1 MNQSER
7 RRPLLLLVIAAIAAA
22 VAVVCVTAPT
32 AQAFDPPFH
41 ERIVRD
47 ALTPDLVDNTAMIQ
61 ILAGPPPGIGAVGS
75 DLSPA
80 QAFRH
85 FDNAKNPAD
94 ICTRARDAWNFYTP
108 AVTSGARPAGPGFT
122 VLVNGPG
129 ARSAFG
135 GLAHALA
142 DFYSHSNWVELN
154 AAAGQ
159 PEQPGPAL
167 FPTCD
172 PAALPAALHT
182 GYFSLIYGP
191 TGCPPFGPPPTGF
204 QDCHS
209 TLNKDG
215 PYTSRGRAPV
225 PGTGMN
231 HFDLA
236 ALLATRATTDLYW
249 QVRGLVA
256 TTVNAQNPGADGDC
270 VAKKLFQ
277 PDILEPCARTP

>member
-1 MNQSER
+1 MTLTR
-7 RRPLLLLVIAAIAAA
+7 RLRHGLLVVMVTTTA
-22 VAVVCVTAPT
+22 VAAFFGLPAPK
-32 AQAFDPPFH
+32 AQAFDAPFH

-47 ALTPDLVDNTAMIQ
+47 ALGPDLVDNTAMIQ
-61 ILAGPPPGIGAVGS
+61 ILAGPPPGVGAVGS
-75 DLSPA
+75 DLSPN

-94 ICTRARDAWNFYTP
+94 ICTRARDAWNFYMP
-108 AVTSGARPAGPGFT
+108 NVTSGARPAGPGFT
-122 VLVNGPG
+122 VLANGPG

-142 DFYSHSNWVELN
+142 DFYSHSNWIELN
-154 AAAGQ
+154 TAAGQ
-159 PEQPGPAL
+159 PELPGPPL

-172 PAALPAALHT
+172 PAALPAGLHT

-191 TGCPPFGPPPTGF
+191 TGCPPFGGPPRGF

-215 PYTSRGRAPV
+215 PYTSRGGAPV

-236 ALLATRATTDLYW
+236 MLLATRATTDLYW

-256 TTVNAQNPGADGDC
+256 STVNAQNPGANGEC
-270 VAKKLFQ
+270 VARKLFQ
-277 PDILEPCARTP
+277 PDILESCAV

>member
-1 MNQSER
+1 
-7 RRPLLLLVIAAIAAA
+7 
-22 VAVVCVTAPT
+22 
-32 AQAFDPPFH
+32 
-41 ERIVRD
+41 
-47 ALTPDLVDNTAMIQ
+47 MIQ

-94 ICTRARDAWNFYTP
+94 ICTRARDAWNFYIP

-191 TGCPPFGPPPTGF
+191 TGCPPFGPPPNGF

-215 PYTSRGRAPV
+215 PYTSRGRTPV

-277 PDILEPCARTP
+277 PDILEPCARTS

>member
-1 MNQSER
+1 MSFANQLESVRVQARAWFVRSATGYQATDTRLKSPPSGCGARVLTEWSAHER
-7 RRPLLLLVIAAIAAA
+7 IRPTPSPLLLVIAAIAAA
-22 VAVVCVTAPT
+22 VALVGVPAPT

-61 ILAGPPPGIGAVGS
+61 ILAGPPPGIGAIGS

-94 ICTRARDAWNFYTP
+94 ICTRARDAWNFYIP

-159 PEQPGPAL
+159 PEQTRPPAFPHMRPSCASRCTTHRIL
-167 FPTCD
+167 FPD
-172 PAALPAALHT
+172 LRAHRLPAVRTSAEWIPGL
-182 GYFSLIYGP
+182 P
-191 TGCPPFGPPPTGF
+191 T
-204 QDCHS
+204 
-209 TLNKDG
+209 
-215 PYTSRGRAPV
+215 RR
-225 PGTGMN
+225 
-231 HFDLA
+231 
-236 ALLATRATTDLYW
+236 
-249 QVRGLVA
+249 
-256 TTVNAQNPGADGDC
+256 
-270 VAKKLFQ
+270 
-277 PDILEPCARTP
+277 